1 MAKFRVEVSTRAWVK
16 GVVTVEATSK
26 KEVQKK
32 AIDPEMIDV
41 VWEYDGIDENFE
53 ITAGYTEQSAR

>member
-26 KEVQKK
+26 EEVQKK

-41 VWEYDGIDENFE
+41 VWEYDGIDEDSE